1 MALPGDGGGTTLAL
15 ASAVADASAAMARLD
30 QALASHPLRLAFLH
44 RARLEAV
51 RQQAAADGELIDP
64 WHLAAI
70 IEGLR
75 LRMDPMLAIAER
87 GAVFEAARTALVLH
101 QWLVAPDFDQE
112 GGVQSAKAL
121 LAAQPASLPP
131 LLAGQAWAP
140 EFWIPAFLRAL
151 AREAEAG
158 LDLLLALE
166 RAWFAARRA
175 VVSRRKP
182 SHAGAVI
189 DLLAATPVVSATT
202 LAARLGIAVKNAIRL
217 LDELIAAD
225 ITVEVTHRSR
235 RRLFGL
241 KGLAPLREAVRPPY
255 RPEPGRGPGRPRQM
269 VIAEEAEAPPAP
281 LPPLSPL
288 ARREF
293 EYRALEEAMA
303 DLDTALR
310 HARLALQARPAENPP
325 APPRPAL
332 PEGGVAR

>member
-1 MALPGDGGGTTLAL
+1 
-15 ASAVADASAAMARLD
+15 
-30 QALASHPLRLAFLH
+30 
-44 RARLEAV
+44 
-51 RQQAAADGELIDP
+51 
-64 WHLAAI
+64 
-70 IEGLR
+70 
-75 LRMDPMLAIAER
+75 MDPMLAIAER
-87 GAVFEAARTALVLH
+87 GAIFEAARTALVLH

-112 GGVQSAKAL
+112 GEVQSAEAL
-121 LAAQPASLPP
+121 LAALVRYWGRRQVLRLPVPLTGASALR
-131 LLAGQAWAP
+131 AGQARVP
-140 EFWIPAFLRAL
+140 ELWTPAFLRAL

-175 VVSRRKP
+175 VASRRKS

-217 LDELIAAD
+217 LDELTAAD

-255 RPEPGRGPGRPRQM
+255 RPEPGRGPGRPRQV
-269 VIAEEAEAPPAP
+269 VIAEEAEA
-281 LPPLSPL
+281 
-288 ARREF
+288 
-293 EYRALEEAMA
+293 
-303 DLDTALR
+303 
-310 HARLALQARPAENPP
+310 PP

>member
-1 MALPGDGGGTTLAL
+1 M
-15 ASAVADASAAMARLD
+15 
-30 QALASHPLRLAFLH
+30 
-44 RARLEAV
+44 
-51 RQQAAADGELIDP
+51 
-64 WHLAAI
+64 
-70 IEGLR
+70 
-75 LRMDPMLAIAER
+75 
-87 GAVFEAARTALVLH
+87 
-101 QWLVAPDFDQE
+101 APDFDQE
-112 GGVQSAKAL
+112 GEVQSAEAL

-131 LLAGQAWAP
+131 LLAAASGVWAWIKHGGKRAPMRAALVRYWGRRQVLRLPVPLTGASALRAGQARVP
-140 EFWIPAFLRAL
+140 ELWTPAFLRAL

-175 VVSRRKP
+175 VASRRKS

-241 KGLAPLREAVRPPY
+241 KGLAPLREAVSPPY

-269 VIAEEAEAPPAP
+269 VIAEEAEAP